1 MKKIVL
7 AKLPAHPTSPMERL
21 REILPRCLKLAV
33 QVSRP
38 QT

>member
-1 MKKIVL
+1 MKKMAL
-7 AKLPAHPTSPMERL
+7 ANLLGASDKSDGRP